1 MVPVILPVAVPDDTP
16 LGPLWPAGYDI
27 IWSLVSVAIIAFVLG
42 KLVIPKVLATL
53 DERAEKI
60 EGGIK
65 AGEAARAEA
74 EAMRASFGEAEEEA
88 RREAAAIRD
97 RANQDAKAIV
107 ADGRTKAE
115 SEAQR
120 LAANAGRQI
129 EADRQAAEIS
139 LRTDVGLMAAEL
151 ASRIVG
157 EALTDGDMQARVIDR
172 FLNELEAESSVSAVH
187 AEGEHA

>member
-1 MVPVILPVAVPDDTP
+1 MIPIALLPAAAPANP
-16 LGPLWPAGYDI
+16 LLPAWYDI

-42 KLVIPKVLATL
+42 KLVIPKVMQTL
-53 DERAEKI
+53 DARAEAI

-74 EAMRASFGEAEEEA
+74 EAMRAGFEEAEAEA
-88 RREAAAIRD
+88 RREAAEIRD

-107 ADGRTKAE
+107 ADGRAKAE

-120 LAANAGRQI
+120 VAANANRQL
-129 EADRQAAEIS
+129 EADKQAAEIS
-139 LRTDVGLMAAEL
+139 LRTDVGLMASEL

-157 EALTDGDMQARVIDR
+157 EALTDAEMQSRVIDR
-172 FLNELEAESSVSAVH
+172 FLAELEAEEVDTVA
-187 AEGEHA
+187 AERERP